1 VKRWWHKRSLKLRLA
16 LWYALTTA
24 LVLTISAVLMDQL
37 VEHWL
42 RAETDRQLRIDFD
55 VIEPQLETN
64 ETGELRYLPRGAHGD
79 EGFARLLTWFE
90 IWSEDKQLLLR
101 HWPVPEEQI
110 HSSLEAPPTNILRFQ
125 TTELEPGLFV
135 RLMERPARIDR
146 RGVIVRVFRDETE
159 MRRTLRNIIEVS
171 ALGVPL
177 AIVLAS
183 LGGYFIAGR
192 SLAPM
197 GAIVKQARRIT
208 SESLEQRLPNENPHD
223 ELGQLVTIFNETLER
238 LENSFTELK
247 RFTSDASHELRT
259 PLTALRAVGEVALR
273 DRSQAEAL
281 RETVASMLEEAERLD
296 DLVEALLTLA
306 RGESREFSP
315 KLESVRVGDIVNE
328 VREEIAILATEK
340 QQTISVSGEEGLTAW
355 ADRSLLRQAL
365 LNILFN
371 AVHYSPVGS
380 AIRMGCCRESN
391 GVSITVAD
399 EGPGIEAEYRTRI
412 FERFFRVDKARSRTE
427 GGAGLGLAIAKM
439 SIERQGGRIEVQ
451 SELGHGSI
459 FRIALR
465 AATGKSSETL
475 K

>member
-1 VKRWWHKRSLKLRLA
+1 
-16 LWYALTTA
+16 
-24 LVLTISAVLMDQL
+24 MDQL

-238 LENSFTELK
+238 LENSCTELK

-340 QQTISVSGEEGLTAW
+340 QRQFRLAVKRGSRLGRIGRSCARHCSISCSMRFTT
-355 ADRSLLRQAL
+355 AL
-365 LNILFN
+365 LGARFEWGAAVNQMVCRSPLLTKAQVLKRNIVRAF
-371 AVHYSPVGS
+371 SSDSS
-380 AIRMGCCRESN
+380 ALIKRVREPKE
-391 GVSITVAD
+391 V
-399 EGPGIEAEYRTRI
+399 
-412 FERFFRVDKARSRTE
+412 RVWGWRSQR
-427 GGAGLGLAIAKM
+427 
-439 SIERQGGRIEVQ
+439 
-451 SELGHGSI
+451 
-459 FRIALR
+459 
-465 AATGKSSETL
+465 
-475 K
+475 

>member
-110 HSSLEAPPTNILRFQ
+110 HSSLEAPPANILRFQ

-273 DRSQAEAL
+273 DEVSSRG
-281 RETVASMLEEAERLD
+281 VARN
-296 DLVEALLTLA
+296 
-306 RGESREFSP
+306 RCQY
-315 KLESVRVGDIVNE
+315 VG
-328 VREEIAILATEK
+328 
-340 QQTISVSGEEGLTAW
+340 
-355 ADRSLLRQAL
+355 
-365 LNILFN
+365 
-371 AVHYSPVGS
+371 
-380 AIRMGCCRESN
+380 
-391 GVSITVAD
+391 
-399 EGPGIEAEYRTRI
+399 
-412 FERFFRVDKARSRTE
+412 RSR
-427 GGAGLGLAIAKM
+427 ALG
-439 SIERQGGRIEVQ
+439 
-451 SELGHGSI
+451 
-459 FRIALR
+459 
-465 AATGKSSETL
+465 
-475 K
+475 